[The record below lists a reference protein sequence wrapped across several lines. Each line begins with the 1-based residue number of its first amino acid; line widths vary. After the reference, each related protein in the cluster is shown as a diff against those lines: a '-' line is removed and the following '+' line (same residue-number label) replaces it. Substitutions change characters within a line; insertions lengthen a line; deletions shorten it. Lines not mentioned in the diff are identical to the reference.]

1 MASSFQLSVLT
12 PERTFFEG
20 AVEMLILHSTDGEIG
35 ILPNHAP
42 EVITIVESE
51 LRFLIDGKWRWAAA
65 SSGFATVTQ
74 DQVLVMLQ
82 TAEWPEDIDIKRA
95 ERDEYEAKERLRQQK
110 SMEEYRMAHSM
121 LARAMVRL
129 RVSNRHN
136 YNN

>member
-1 MASSFQLSVLT
+1 MAKTFQLSILT
-12 PERTFFEG
+12 PEHTFFEG
-20 AVEMLILHSTDGEIG
+20 EVEMLILESTDGQIG
-35 ILPNHAP
+35 IMSNHAP
-42 EVITIVESE
+42 EVISIVESE
-51 LRFLIDGKWRWAAA
+51 LRFLINGQWRWAAA
-65 SSGFATVTQ
+65 SSGFSTVTQ

-82 TAEWPEDIDIKRA
+82 TAEWPEEIDIKRA
-95 ERDEYEAKERLRQQK
+95 ERGEHEAKERLRQQK